1 MQAIQGKAWA
11 NAEELKPALSLA
23 LALEH
28 AQMGL
33 LMLRDDLTGELY
45 PAVNVGLTPEQCA
58 EFSLDRPGLRPFGLA
73 SQEHRRVTIRDA
85 ARDGDGF
92 GELARGIGFRGLDV
106 VPLSRDHG
114 KPLGAMGMFFRRARV
129 PSRQSAK
136 LVELCAHTVASALE
150 NARLRTE
157 AERARENVEEASRS
171 KLNLLARISHELRT
185 PLQSIAGYV
194 DLLKLGIRGRVN
206 TGQVD
211 YLTRIEKSQQILLS
225 VIDDLITFSRIEVGH
240 VDYHIDAVPVRDAL
254 GEAEVIVA
262 PLMRERR
269 LRFDVATLPPDWTV
283 RADAEKT
290 RQVLVNLLANALK
303 FTPAGG
309 AVRVTADADER
320 WVTLRVTD
328 TGPGIPEDK
337 LQAIF
342 QPYVQLELTAV
353 GHFGG
358 SGLGLAICREFAAGM
373 GGELL
378 VTSTPGAGSTF
389 SLKLARVAPSEL
401 AASSA
406 HRESDAAT
414 GEQRRRSA

>member
-45 PAVNVGLTPEQCA
+45 PAVGVGLTPEQCA
-58 EFSLDRPGLRPFGLA
+58 EFSLDKPGLRPFGQA

-92 GELARGIGFRGLDV
+92 GQLARGIGFRGLDV
-106 VPLSRDHG
+106 LPLSLEEG
-114 KPLGAMGMFFRRARV
+114 PPLGAMGMFFRRARV
-129 PSRQSAK
+129 PTRHSAK
-136 LVELCAHTVASALE
+136 LVELCALIVSSALE
-150 NARLRTE
+150 NARLRAE
-157 AERARENVEEASRS
+157 AERAREDVEEASRS

-206 TGQVD
+206 GGQVD
-211 YLTRIEKSQQILLS
+211 YLTRIEKSQQILLG
-225 VIDDLITFSRIEVGH
+225 VIDDLITFSRLEVGH
-240 VDYHIDAVPVRDAL
+240 VEYHIDAVAVRDAL
-254 GEAEVIVA
+254 SEAELIVA

-269 LRFDVATLPPDWTV
+269 MRFEVGAIPSDWTV
-283 RADAEKT
+283 RADADKT

-303 FTPAGG
+303 YTPAGG
-309 AVRVTADADER
+309 TVRVSGAADEQ
-320 WVTLRVTD
+320 WVTVSVSD
-328 TGPGIPEDK
+328 NGPGIPADK

-342 QPYVQLELTAV
+342 QPYVQLELTSV

-378 VTSTPGAGSTF
+378 VTSSPGQGSTF
-389 SLKLARVAPSEL
+389 TFKLQRISPSEL
-401 AASSA
+401 QTASVAA
-406 HRESDAAT
+406 ESDPPQL
-414 GEQRRRSA
+414 QRRTA

>member
-1 MQAIQGKAWA
+1 MQATQGKAWA
-11 NAEELKPALSLA
+11 NADELKPALSLA

-33 LMLRDDLTGELY
+33 LMLRDDVTGELY
-45 PAVNVGLTPEQCA
+45 PAVGVGLTPEQCA
-58 EFSLDRPGLRPFGLA
+58 EFSLDGPGLRPFGQA

-106 VPLSRDHG
+106 LPLSREEG
-114 KPLGAMGMFFRRARV
+114 PPLGAMGMFFRRARV
-129 PSRQSAK
+129 PTRHSAK
-136 LVELCAHTVASALE
+136 LVELCALIVSSALE
-150 NARLRTE
+150 SARLRAE
-157 AERARENVEEASRS
+157 AERAREDVEEASRS

-206 TGQVD
+206 GGQVD
-211 YLTRIEKSQQILLS
+211 YLTRIEKSQEILLGI
-225 VIDDLITFSRIEVGH
+225 IDDLITFSRLEVGH
-240 VDYHIDAVPVRDAL
+240 VEYHIDAVTVRDAL
-254 GEAEVIVA
+254 AEAELIVA
-262 PLMRERR
+262 PLMRERQM
-269 LRFDVATLPPDWTV
+269 RFEVGEVPSEWIV
-283 RADAEKT
+283 RADADKT

-303 FTPAGG
+303 YTPAGG
-309 AVRVTADADER
+309 TVRVTGDADEQ
-320 WVTLRVTD
+320 WVTMSVSD

-378 VTSTPGAGSTF
+378 VTSAPGQGSTF
-389 SLKLARVAPSEL
+389 TFKLQRVSPAELQSARASVESAPPEL
-401 AASSA
+401 
-406 HRESDAAT
+406 
-414 GEQRRRSA
+414 QRRSA